1 MANNAMWPL
10 IPERLVYWYLRLNGF
25 LILENFIIH
34 PDQGYLQ
41 RTDADF
47 LGVRFK
53 HRRELLINP
62 MVDDPRVSDCST
74 FCNVI
79 IAEVKRGQCAL
90 NCPWTNPSDEN
101 MHRILRAIGC
111 FEEREM
117 EDAAIA
123 LYQKGHFQNDN
134 ITCRL
139 LAFGN
144 RKGELPIAGV
154 PQILFHEVIQ
164 FIYKRF
170 RDYPRQKSSVVNW
183 PRDGR
188 KLRYLFGGCRDK
200 QEFEE
205 KVRQAFGLP
214 RTGDCSEDR

>member
-1 MANNAMWPL
+1 MVNNAIWPF

-34 PDQGYLQ
+34 PDQGHLQ

-53 HRRELLINP
+53 HRRELLINS
-62 MVDDPRVSDCST
+62 MEDDPRVSDCST

-90 NCPWTNPSDEN
+90 NGPWTNPSDEN

-123 LYQKGHFQNDN
+123 LYQKGRFQNDN

-144 RKGELPIAGV
+144 QKGKLPIEGV
-154 PQILFHEVIQ
+154 RQILFSDVIQ

-170 RDYPRQKSSVVNW
+170 SDYPRQKSSVANW

-188 KLRYLFGGCRDK
+188 KLRYLFDRCGSED
-200 QEFEE
+200 EFEE
-205 KVRQAFGLP
+205 EVRKAFGLP
-214 RTGDCSEDR
+214 RTGNRSEDQ